1 MHGFAIRLFLWS
13 LKPRV
18 PASCSMVVKQALP
31 LVPGVRSR
39 LSGLVTPSQMTQTW
53 SLAFG
58 HRVATMG
65 LGFND
70 CFISIGS
77 YPRPEII
84 SFLTLS
90 VASLFVKKAQST
102 APGTLPNKAQTAKTV
117 PFRMV
122 PATQWA
128 REFVPSPFRR
138 PMQSEV
144 EFIMAKQAQVNI
156 YATMAVMNIRKQMER
171 RVVVCFHKGNT
182 NRPASRLKSG
192 KAIPAYR

>member
-1 MHGFAIRLFLWS
+1 MHGFAIRLFVWS

-90 VASLFVKKAQST
+90 VASLFVKKSTEYCSRNIAQQGADGKNCSIQDG
-102 APGTLPNKAQTAKTV
+102 ASYAMGERVCAISISKADAK
-117 PFRMV
+117 
-122 PATQWA
+122 
-128 REFVPSPFRR
+128 
-138 PMQSEV
+138 
-144 EFIMAKQAQVNI
+144 
-156 YATMAVMNIRKQMER
+156 
-171 RVVVCFHKGNT
+171 
-182 NRPASRLKSG
+182 
-192 KAIPAYR
+192 